1 MKLIIQ
7 ITGQEIKKMF
17 STPIIWLLLGVLLI
31 QVAYSHTSNFLRFA
45 EFKETYPVVISTLTS
60 KMFDVDY
67 DYFGFYWSLLYNV
80 FLYIPLITMSSF
92 STEYSRG
99 TFKLIQTS
107 PVKDVQVVAGK
118 FGALMVYAFLLVLVI
133 LFVTLICSW
142 YVPNLDFKYILGS
155 LLGFFL
161 LTNTFLAIGLF
172 ISSLTSS
179 QVIAALVTFSVLGVL
194 RVLSGVGQDIPYV
207 NDLLYWL
214 SLSDRGRQMMDGL
227 ISSKN
232 VIYFVM
238 ITLLFLC
245 LTVIRLDTFRNKV
258 FSGLNVLR
266 FSLCITG
273 IFLIGWV
280 SHNPYYVFY
289 ADTTRGDDKTVSK
302 QIQEYAKDLRG
313 EPLILNTYVNLL
325 NKWVKSH
332 GVGIPITRNDDKKFF
347 EPYVRFLPNLEFN
360 YYYFYDSLPSNL
372 NLYNQNKGLSTA
384 QIGKNLAKAFG
395 IPQEDLLS
403 PEQLSA
409 IADLRPEDNQL
420 VRELIQGK
428 RRSFL
433 RMYDDPEM
441 YPSEREVEAVLKS
454 LVKGPIKVG
463 LVRGHSERTVGN
475 EDEDYYWML
484 AGREDNR
491 GSFKNE
497 GYDFQPVDLHDVA
510 VLRDIDILLVADP
523 RSSYSDDELANLRR
537 YIDEGGNL
545 IFAFE
550 PAHAQV
556 ANEILT
562 LLNLTMSDTT
572 LPGNQNEYDDD
583 LVIAGVEDA
592 LNSKVVRRVNSFFA
606 RRRKV
611 FLNSASYLVQDTVS
625 NGFEVAPFLSVQ
637 PIGQTNDQPGKVDV
651 ALGLSRNL
659 RNRQQRIF
667 VIADADFLS
676 NRTQRQVFDGTAN
689 LHKLIY
695 PIFDWLSYKEI
706 TPTPPGYN
714 IDNQFLLSKSG
725 ANRFRL
731 IVLYILPSLFFLL
744 GAVHLIIRRRK

>member
-7 ITGQEIKKMF
+7 ITGQQVKKMF

-31 QVAYSHTSNFLRFA
+31 QVAYSHTNNFLRFA
-45 EFKETYPVVISTLTS
+45 EYKETTSTLISILTS
-60 KMFDVDY
+60 RMFDVDFY
-67 DYFGFYWSLLYNV
+67 YGFFGSLLNNA

-245 LTVIRLDTFRNKV
+245 LTVIRLDIFRNKV

-289 ADTTRGDDKTVSK
+289 ADITRGDDKTVSK

-313 EPLILNTYVNLL
+313 EPLIFNTYVNLL
-325 NKWVKSH
+325 NKRAKFT
-332 GVGIPITRNDDKKFF
+332 GIPITRNNDKKFF

-395 IPQEDLLS
+395 IPRGDLLS

-409 IADLRPEDNQL
+409 IADLRPEGNQY
-420 VRELIQGK
+420 VRELIYDN

-433 RMYDDPEM
+433 RMYDDTQN
-441 YPSEREVEAVLKS
+441 YPAEREVEASLKN
-454 LVKGPIKVG
+454 LVKGTIKVG
-463 LVRGHSERTVGN
+463 LVKGHSERTLGN

-484 AGREDNR
+484 DGREDNR
-491 GSFKNE
+491 GSFRNE
-497 GYDFQPVDLHDVA
+497 GYDFQPVDLHDMA
-510 VLRDIDILLVADP
+510 VIRDIDILLVADP

-550 PAHAQV
+550 PTHAQV
-556 ANEILT
+556 ANEILA
-562 LLNLTMSDTT
+562 LLGLAISDTT
-572 LPGNQNEYDDD
+572 LPPNQNEYDNDV
-583 LVIAGVEDA
+583 VIVDVEDA
-592 LNSKVVRRVNSFFA
+592 LNNRKTRRTSTFLA
-606 RRRKV
+606 RVRKV
-611 FLNSASYLVQDTVS
+611 FLNSASHLMQDTVS
-625 NGFEVAPFLSVQ
+625 TDFEVMPFLSVQ
-637 PIGQTNDQPGKVDV
+637 SIGQTNDQPGKVDV
-651 ALGLSRNL
+651 ALGLSRDHD
-659 RNRQQRIF
+659 NRQQRIF

-676 NRTQRQVFDGTAN
+676 NRTQRQVVDGTAN

-695 PIFDWLSYKEI
+695 PIFDWLSYKAK
-706 TPTPPGYN
+706 PPIPPDYKK
-714 IDNQFLLSKSG
+714 DNQFLLSKSG
-725 ANRFRL
+725 AKRFRL
-731 IVLYILPSLFFLL
+731 VVLYILPSLFLL
-744 GAVHLIIRRRK
+744 FGAVHLIIRRRK